1 MQDGSFFPA
10 SSELRLEAAKHFFEL
25 APDLQLPPDDVG
37 HATNFFALKTRSV
50 RHGADRINNVFVKEN
65 VMELLVQAAPVA
77 AAGYSL
83 VYLLAGGGFFGAF
96 VIFVVA
102 KMLGR

>member
-1 MQDGSFFPA
+1 M
-10 SSELRLEAAKHFFEL
+10 EVLMM
-25 APDLQLPPDDVG
+25 APPL
-37 HATNFFALKTRSV
+37 
-50 RHGADRINNVFVKEN
+50 
-65 VMELLVQAAPVA
+65 A

-102 KMLGR
+102 KLLGR

>member
-1 MQDGSFFPA
+1 MDTLMHMVPV
-10 SSELRLEAAKHFFEL
+10 
-25 APDLQLPPDDVG
+25 VG
-37 HATNFFALKTRSV
+37 A
-50 RHGADRINNVFVKEN
+50 I
-65 VMELLVQAAPVA
+65 
-77 AAGYSL
+77 GYSI

>member
-1 MQDGSFFPA
+1 M
-10 SSELRLEAAKHFFEL
+10 ETILI
-25 APDLQLPPDDVG
+25 APPL
-37 HATNFFALKTRSV
+37 F
-50 RHGADRINNVFVKEN
+50 
-65 VMELLVQAAPVA
+65 A

-102 KMLGR
+102 KLLGK